1 MSIFKRGKTMI
12 SINFIM
18 PKEKLTLIEPN
29 LDLHSTLEIIEVGD
43 FLSLPVVEKNKF
55 VGVIAMV
62 KLLKAMVEKN
72 NDNITVNDLI
82 ITDIPSLTLDDNVED
97 AALLLAETNIPFVV
111 INNAA
116 GEFLGIITHKTIF
129 RHYTHLY
136 RIDKGHKLVVTS
148 YDIKGRLA
156 ILTDV
161 ISKAGANII
170 SLLIDDPNV
179 PTKVVKIVIRIETDR
194 IKQVKEA
201 IENAGFSIRE

>member
-1 MSIFKRGKTMI
+1 MI
-12 SINFIM
+12 SINFIV

-29 LDLHSTLEIIEVGD
+29 LDLKSALKIIEQGN
-43 FLSLPVVEKNKF
+43 FLSLPVVEGNKF
-55 VGVIAMV
+55 VGVIAKV
-62 KLLKAMVEKN
+62 KLLKAIIEG
-72 NDNITVNDLI
+72 DSSNITISSLI
-82 ITDIPSLTLDDNVED
+82 LTDIPSLTLYDNVED

-111 INNAA
+111 INSAE

-136 RIDKGHKLVVTS
+136 RIDKGYKLVVTS

-179 PTKVVKIVIRIETDR
+179 PTKVVKIIIRVETDR
-194 IKQVKEA
+194 INKVKEA
-201 IENAGFSIRE
+201 IEDAGFSIRE